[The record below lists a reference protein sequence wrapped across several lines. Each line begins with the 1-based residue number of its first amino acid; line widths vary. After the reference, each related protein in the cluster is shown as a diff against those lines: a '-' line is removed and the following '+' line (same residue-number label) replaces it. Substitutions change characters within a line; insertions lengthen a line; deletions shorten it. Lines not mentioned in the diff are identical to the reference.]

1 MIRTGLLIAAVLA
14 CALARPRV
22 AQYAEP
28 DAVPVAIAPAS
39 AAQGTSGGTITKSE
53 TNLPGGGTTNVV
65 QQGSN
70 TGGQASGG
78 GFNVGSASTNAQS
91 LQTAHGTTSTSDTD
105 AQSVQG
111 SSPTF
116 QGLPGGAVPFG
127 QQGFNP
133 GLYRL
138 GQQGF
143 NPSLGV
149 PAFPGGFPSPQAQ
162 GTSGSQIT
170 KSETVNP
177 FGGTMNVV
185 QQGSNTGGSASGG
198 GFNVGRASSD
208 SQSQQTPFGTST
220 TSDTDAQSVQGG
232 GPAFPGGPGFTG
244 GFPAGLQYPGQ
255 LGGCNPAALQQP
267 GQAGVAVPIQ
277 GFVNPQAQGTSGSQI
292 TKSETVNP
300 LGGTTNVVQQ
310 GSSTGG
316 SASGGGFNVGS
327 ASSDSQ
333 SLQTAE
339 GTSTKSDTDAQ
350 SVQGSG
356 PAGAGGFPAG
366 LQYPGQPGGCNYA
379 ALQQPGQAGFGVV
392 PFPGG
397 FGNPQAQGTSGSQI
411 TKSETVNPLGGTTNV
426 VQQGSNTGGSASGG
440 GFNVG
445 SASSDSQ
452 SLQTAEGTSSTS
464 NTDAQSAQGGGPVFP
479 GRFAFPSGFSAPL
492 QHPGQAG
499 FGVVPFPGGFG
510 NPQAQGTS
518 GSQITKSETVNPL
531 GGTTNV
537 VQQGS
542 NTGGSASGGGF
553 NVGRASSGSQSQQT
567 QFGTSTTSDT
577 DAQSVQGSSPG
588 FHGFNAGLQFPHGQ
602 GHGAITP
609 GQYGNAGHLQGFQ
622 SFHGLNPNARG
633 TSGSQL
639 VKSETVNQFGGTEQV
654 SKLTSGTGG
663 SASGGGF
670 NVGSASGDTQSL
682 LTPHGTSTSSN
693 TDAQSA
699 QGAGPT
705 FHGGFGFQGLPFAG
719 FGSATGRADSGLT
732 SAKTTGADGSH
743 STVTQ
748 LGSSAGGSASDGG
761 TNVSKSSG
769 RTSSVTTGAGTE
781 TQSHVDSESVQT
793 GR

>member
-1 MIRTGLLIAAVLA
+1 MIRTGLLVAAVLA

-53 TNLPGGGTTNVV
+53 TNLSGGGTTSVV

-127 QQGFNP
+127 QPGFQP

-149 PAFPGGFPSPQAQ
+149 PAFPGFPSPQAQ

-177 FGGTMNVV
+177 FGGTM
-185 QQGSNTGGSASGG
+185 
-198 GFNVGRASSD
+198 
-208 SQSQQTPFGTST
+208 
-220 TSDTDAQSVQGG
+220 
-232 GPAFPGGPGFTG
+232 
-244 GFPAGLQYPGQ
+244 
-255 LGGCNPAALQQP
+255 
-267 GQAGVAVPIQ
+267 
-277 GFVNPQAQGTSGSQI
+277 
-292 TKSETVNP
+292 
-300 LGGTTNVVQQ
+300 
-310 GSSTGG
+310 
-316 SASGGGFNVGS
+316 
-327 ASSDSQ
+327 
-333 SLQTAE
+333 
-339 GTSTKSDTDAQ
+339 
-350 SVQGSG
+350 
-356 PAGAGGFPAG
+356 
-366 LQYPGQPGGCNYA
+366 
-379 ALQQPGQAGFGVV
+379 
-392 PFPGG
+392 
-397 FGNPQAQGTSGSQI
+397 
-411 TKSETVNPLGGTTNV
+411 
-426 VQQGSNTGGSASGG
+426 
-440 GFNVG
+440 
-445 SASSDSQ
+445 
-452 SLQTAEGTSSTS
+452 
-464 NTDAQSAQGGGPVFP
+464 
-479 GRFAFPSGFSAPL
+479 
-492 QHPGQAG
+492 
-499 FGVVPFPGGFG
+499 
-510 NPQAQGTS
+510 
-518 GSQITKSETVNPL
+518 
-531 GGTTNV
+531 NV

-609 GQYGNAGHLQGFQ
+609 SQYGNAGHLQGFQ
-622 SFHGLNPNARG
+622 GFHGFNPNAQG

-654 SKLTSGTGG
+654 NKLTSGTGG